1 MKRLELRLA
10 FAWELCLRFS
20 CYGRGVAWL
29 ILRFGPGSYVPT
41 CIPERPDF
49 SQRVILPPINLVGLL
64 RTDGKRPDGLTLI
77 PWRAGRSLVW
87 DVTVTDTL
95 ANSYLPRT
103 SRTAG
108 AAAEMAADRQEAK
121 YTLLAAVHHFVPL
134 AFETMGPVCSAGLVF
149 LSSLGKNL
157 STVSYLLPFPAAS
170 SHDPEVQCGGI
181 PRYILHIR
189 SWR

>member
-29 ILRFGPGSYVPT
+29 ILRVGPGSYVPT

-49 SQRVILPPINLVGLL
+49 SQLGSSGLSF
-64 RTDGKRPDGLTLI
+64 RQGTCRHSENRRKATTRSHSYPV
-77 PWRAGRSLVW
+77 AGGEKPVW

-108 AAAEMAADRQEAK
+108 AAAEMAADRK
-121 YTLLAAVHHFVPL
+121 YTLIHITCCCPPF
-134 AFETMGPVCSAGLVF
+134 CSPG
-149 LSSLGKNL
+149 
-157 STVSYLLPFPAAS
+157 
-170 SHDPEVQCGGI
+170 
-181 PRYILHIR
+181 
-189 SWR
+189 